1 MSDKK
6 TTLLI
11 DADVLAFEASVIAEE
26 SIEWKDEMWTVHA
39 DMALAKA
46 RVINRV
52 EEFKDMMKTDSVTMC
67 LTDRAN
73 FRRVLNP
80 EYKAN
85 RSKSRLPIILR
96 QVKQWI
102 IEELDGQ
109 MWANLEA
116 DDIISILATDK
127 EMDEETIIISI
138 DKDFKSV
145 PGIFYDYNKGEYHQ
159 PSEEEAD
166 NYHLV
171 QTIAGDHT
179 DGYSGVPGIGV
190 TRAERL
196 LQSDGYTWETVVKS
210 YEKAGLTEQD
220 ALTNAWMA
228 RLLRADNYSFR
239 TNTIKKLWTPR
250 NYQTKDILK
259 ISPQGLNV
267 TGTLDEDDPRL
278 YLQSPYAV
286 SPKDLKLAESF
297 METTTGEK
305 DSR

>member
-1 MSDKK
+1 MNKK

-11 DADVLAFEASVIAEE
+11 DADVLAFEAAVIAEE

-52 EEFKDMMKTDSVTMC
+52 EEFKDMMKTNSVTMC

-73 FRRVLNP
+73 FRRILNP
-80 EYKAN
+80 DYKAN

-116 DDIISILATDK
+116 DDVISILATDK

-145 PGIFYDYNKGEYHQ
+145 PGIFYDYNKGEYHH
-159 PSEEEAD
+159 PTEEEAD

-196 LQSDGYTWETVVKS
+196 LEKDGYSWETVVKS
-210 YEKAGLTEQD
+210 YEKAGLTENE

-259 ISPQGLNV
+259 ISPQGLSV
-267 TGTLDEDDPRL
+267 TGTLDADDPAL

-286 SPKDLKLAESF
+286 SQKDLKMAVNF
-297 METTTGEK
+297 TETTTGEK

>member
-1 MSDKK
+1 MSKK

-11 DADVLAFEASVIAEE
+11 DADVLAFEAAVIAEE

-73 FRRVLNP
+73 FRRILNP
-80 EYKAN
+80 DYKAN

-102 IEELDGQ
+102 IEDLNGQ

-210 YEKAGLTEQD
+210 YEKAGLTEQE

-267 TGTLDEDDPRL
+267 TGTLDVGDPRL

-297 METTTGEK
+297 TETTTGEK

>member
-1 MSDKK
+1 MSNKK

-11 DADVLAFEASVIAEE
+11 DADVLAFEAAVVAEE

-46 RVINRV
+46 RVVNRV
-52 EEFKDMMKTDSVTMC
+52 EEFKDLMKTDKVTMC

-73 FRRVLNP
+73 FRRILNP
-80 EYKAN
+80 DYKAN

-102 IEELDGQ
+102 IEEYDGQ
-109 MWANLEA
+109 MWPNLEA
-116 DDIISILATDK
+116 DDVISILATDK

-145 PGIFYDYNKGEYHQ
+145 PGIYYDYNKGEYYQ

-171 QTIAGDHT
+171 QAIAGDHT

-190 TRAERL
+190 TRAQRL
-196 LQSDGYTWETVVKS
+196 LEKDGYTWETVTAC

-220 ALTNAWMA
+220 ALMNAWMA
-228 RLLRADNYSFR
+228 RLLRAENYSFR
-239 TNTIKKLWTPR
+239 TNTIKKLWTPK
-250 NYQTKDILK
+250 NYQTKDILE
-259 ISPQGLNV
+259 ISQQGLSV
-267 TGTLDEDDPRL
+267 TGTMDGDDPAL
-278 YLQSPYAV
+278 FLQSPFAV
-286 SPKDLKLAESF
+286 SQKDLKMAESF
-297 METTTGEK
+297 TETTTGNEV
-305 DSR
+305 SL

>member
-1 MSDKK
+1 MSKK

-11 DADVLAFEASVIAEE
+11 DADVLAFEAAIVAEE
-26 SIEWKDEMWTVHA
+26 SIEWKEEMWTVHA
-39 DMALAKA
+39 DMAMAKA
-46 RVINRV
+46 RVVNRV
-52 EEFKDMMKTDSVTMC
+52 EEFKDMMKTDRVVMC

-73 FRRVLNP
+73 FRRILNP
-80 EYKAN
+80 DYKAN

-102 IEELDGQ
+102 IEEFDGQ
-109 MWANLEA
+109 MWPNLEA
-116 DDIISILATDK
+116 DDVISILATDK
-127 EMDEETIIISI
+127 EMDEETVIVSI

-145 PGIFYDYNKGEYHQ
+145 PGVFYDYNKGEYHH
-159 PSEEEAD
+159 PTEEEAD
-166 NYHLV
+166 NFHLM
-171 QTIAGDHT
+171 QTIMGDAT
-179 DGYSGVPGIGV
+179 DGFSGVPRVGPVG
-190 TRAERL
+190 AKKL
-196 LQSDGYTWETVVKS
+196 LDKDGYTWETVVKA

-220 ALTNAWMA
+220 ALMNAWMA

-267 TGTLDEDDPRL
+267 TGTLDGDDPAL

-286 SPKDLKLAESF
+286 SPKDLKMAESF

>member
-1 MSDKK
+1 
-6 TTLLI
+6 
-11 DADVLAFEASVIAEE
+11 
-26 SIEWKDEMWTVHA
+26 
-39 DMALAKA
+39 
-46 RVINRV
+46 
-52 EEFKDMMKTDSVTMC
+52 MKTDKVTMC

-80 EYKAN
+80 DYKAN
-85 RSKSRLPIILR
+85 RSKSRLPIILK

-102 IEELDGQ
+102 IEEMDGQ
-109 MWANLEA
+109 LWPTLEA
-116 DDIISILATDK
+116 DDVISILATDK
-127 EMDEETIIISI
+127 KMDEETIIISI
-138 DKDFKSV
+138 DKDFKTV

-171 QTIAGDHT
+171 QAIAGDHT

-190 TRAERL
+190 TRAQRL
-196 LQSDGYTWETVVKS
+196 LEKDGYTWETVTAC

-220 ALTNAWMA
+220 ALMNAWMA
-228 RLLRADNYSFR
+228 RLLRAENYSFR

-259 ISPQGLNV
+259 ISPQVLDV
-267 TGTLDEDDPRL
+267 TGTLDADDPRL
-278 YLQSPYAV
+278 FLQSPYAV
-286 SPKDLKLAESF
+286 SPKDLKMAVNF
-297 METTTGEK
+297 TETTTGEK

>member
-1 MSDKK
+1 MNKK

-11 DADVLAFEASVIAEE
+11 DADVLAFEAAVVSEE

-80 EYKAN
+80 DYKAN

-102 IEELDGQ
+102 IEELNGQ

-116 DDIISILATDK
+116 DDVISILATDK

-145 PGIFYDYNKGEYHQ
+145 PGIFYDYNRGEYHQ

-267 TGTLDEDDPRL
+267 TGTLDGDDPRL

-297 METTTGEK
+297 TETTTGGK

>member
-1 MSDKK
+1 MNKNK

-11 DADVLAFEASVIAEE
+11 DADVLAFEAAVVAEE
-26 SIEWKDEMWTVHA
+26 PIEWKDEMWTVHA

-46 RVINRV
+46 RVVNRV
-52 EEFKDMMKTDSVTMC
+52 EEFKDMMKTNKVTMC
-67 LTDRAN
+67 LTDRGN

-96 QVKQWI
+96 QVKKWI
-102 IEELDGQ
+102 IDEMDGQ
-109 MWANLEA
+109 MWPNLEA

-127 EMDEETIIISI
+127 EMDEETIIVSI

-145 PGIFYDYNKGEYHQ
+145 PGIFYDYNRGEYHQ
-159 PSEEEAD
+159 PTEEEAD

-179 DGYSGVPGIGV
+179 DGYSGVPGIGL

-196 LQSDGYTWETVVKS
+196 LQKEGYTWETVTKC
-210 YEKAGLTEQD
+210 YKKAGLSEQD

-228 RLLRADNYSFR
+228 RLLRAENYSFR

-250 NYQTKDILK
+250 NYQTKDIQE
-259 ISPQGLNV
+259 ISPQGLSV
-267 TGTLDEDDPRL
+267 TGTLDVDDPRL
-278 YLQSPYAV
+278 FLQSPYAR
-286 SPKDLKLAESF
+286 SPKDLKMAENF

>member
-1 MSDKK
+1 MNKNK

-11 DADVLAFEASVIAEE
+11 DADVLAFEAAVVAEE
-26 SIEWKDEMWTVHA
+26 PIEWKDEMWTVHA

-46 RVINRV
+46 RVVNRV
-52 EEFKDMMKTDSVTMC
+52 EEFKDMMKTNKVTMC
-67 LTDRAN
+67 LTDRGN

-80 EYKAN
+80 DYKAN

-96 QVKQWI
+96 QVKKWI
-102 IEELDGQ
+102 IDEMDGQ

-127 EMDEETIIISI
+127 EMDEETIIVSI

-145 PGIFYDYNKGEYHQ
+145 PGIFYDYNRGEYHQ
-159 PSEEEAD
+159 PTEEEAD

-179 DGYSGVPGIGV
+179 DGYSGVPGIGL

-196 LQSDGYTWETVVKS
+196 LQKEGYTWETVTKC
-210 YEKAGLTEQD
+210 YEKAGLSEQD

-228 RLLRADNYSFR
+228 RLLRAENYSFR

-250 NYQTKDILK
+250 NYQTKDILE

-267 TGTLDEDDPRL
+267 TGTLDVDDPRL
-278 YLQSPYAV
+278 FLQSPYAR
-286 SPKDLKLAESF
+286 SPKDLKMAESF
-297 METTTGEK
+297 TETTTGEK

>member
-145 PGIFYDYNKGEYHQ
+145 PGIFYDYNKGEYHH
-159 PSEEEAD
+159 PTEEEAD

-297 METTTGEK
+297 TETTTGEK

>member
-1 MSDKK
+1 MSNKK

-11 DADVLAFEASVIAEE
+11 DADVLAFEAAVVAEE

-46 RVINRV
+46 RVVNRIV
-52 EEFKDMMKTDSVTMC
+52 EFQEQLKTENVVLC
-67 LTDRAN
+67 LSDRAN
-73 FRRVLNP
+73 FRRKLNP

-85 RSKSRLPIILR
+85 RSKSRLPIILK

-102 IEELDGQ
+102 IDELGGVL
-109 MWANLEA
+109 WANLEA
-116 DDIISILATDK
+116 DDVISILATDK
-127 EMDEETIIISI
+127 EMDEETIIVSI
-138 DKDFKSV
+138 DKDFKTV
-145 PGIFYDYNKGEYHQ
+145 PGIFYDYNRGEYHH
-159 PSEEEAD
+159 PTEEEAD

-171 QTIAGDHT
+171 QAIAGDHT

-196 LQSDGYTWETVVKS
+196 LEKDGYTWETVTAC

-220 ALTNAWMA
+220 ALMNAWMA
-228 RLLRADNYSFR
+228 RLLRAENYSFR

-250 NYQTKDILK
+250 NYQTKDILE
-259 ISPQGLNV
+259 ISPQALNV
-267 TGTLDEDDPRL
+267 TGTLDGDDPRL
-278 YLQSPYAV
+278 FLQSPYAV
-286 SPKDLKLAESF
+286 SPKDLKMAENF
-297 METTTGEK
+297 TETTTGEK

>member
-1 MSDKK
+1 MNNKK

-11 DADVLAFEASVIAEE
+11 DADVLAFEAAVVAEE

-46 RVINRV
+46 RVVNRV
-52 EEFKDMMKTDSVTMC
+52 EEFKDMMKTNSVTMC

-73 FRRVLNP
+73 FRRKLNP

-159 PSEEEAD
+159 PSEE
-166 NYHLV
+166 
-171 QTIAGDHT
+171 
-179 DGYSGVPGIGV
+179 
-190 TRAERL
+190 
-196 LQSDGYTWETVVKS
+196 
-210 YEKAGLTEQD
+210 
-220 ALTNAWMA
+220 
-228 RLLRADNYSFR
+228 
-239 TNTIKKLWTPR
+239 
-250 NYQTKDILK
+250 
-259 ISPQGLNV
+259 
-267 TGTLDEDDPRL
+267 
-278 YLQSPYAV
+278 
-286 SPKDLKLAESF
+286 
-297 METTTGEK
+297 
-305 DSR
+305 

>member
-1 MSDKK
+1 MSNKK

-11 DADVLAFEASVIAEE
+11 DADVLAFEAAVVAEE

-46 RVINRV
+46 RVVNRV
-52 EEFKDMMKTDSVTMC
+52 EEFKDLMKTDSVTMC

-73 FRRVLNP
+73 FRRILNP
-80 EYKAN
+80 DYKAN

-102 IEELDGQ
+102 IDEYDGQ

-116 DDIISILATDK
+116 DDVISILATDK
-127 EMDEETIIISI
+127 EMDEETIIVSI
-138 DKDFKSV
+138 DKDFKTV
-145 PGIFYDYNKGEYHQ
+145 PGIFYDYNRGEYHH
-159 PSEEEAD
+159 PTEEEAD

-171 QTIAGDHT
+171 QAIAGDHT

-196 LQSDGYTWETVVKS
+196 LEKDGYTWETVAKC

-220 ALTNAWMA
+220 ALMNAWMA
-228 RLLRADNYSFR
+228 RLLRAENYSFR

-250 NYQTKDILK
+250 NYQTKDILE
-259 ISPQGLNV
+259 ISPQALNV
-267 TGTLDEDDPRL
+267 TGTLDGDDPRL
-278 YLQSPYAV
+278 FLQSPYAV
-286 SPKDLKLAESF
+286 SPKDLKMAVNF
-297 METTTGEK
+297 TETTTGEK

>member
-297 METTTGEK
+297 TETTTGEK

>member
-1 MSDKK
+1 MNKK

-11 DADVLAFEASVIAEE
+11 DADVLAFEAAVVAEE

-52 EEFKDMMKTDSVTMC
+52 EEFKDMMKTNSVTMC

-80 EYKAN
+80 DYKAN

-159 PSEEEAD
+159 PTEEEAD

-210 YEKAGLTEQD
+210 YEKAGLTENE

-250 NYQTKDILK
+250 NYQTKDIQE
-259 ISPQGLNV
+259 ISPQALNV

-297 METTTGEK
+297 TETTTGEK